1 MRIYIHSPGIEKI
14 EIIEDVDLNSQFSD
28 HITLGEGDFVFVD
41 EQDVP
46 IDYSIVISEIEIS
59 PHNSHHHHV
68 HRHPCREISTTV
80 SYNGRPVTIT
90 VRPNS
95 RVGQVLDDAIARF
108 EIDPVSGAD
117 LVLRLLGSTD
127 DLSNSRFI
135 GELVPRGSCSLELNL
150 LAGHR
155 EHG

>member
-1 MRIYIHSPGIEKI
+1 MRIYIHSPGIETI
-14 EIIEDVDLNSQFSD
+14 EIIEDVDANFRLSD
-28 HITLGEGDFVFVD
+28 HITLGEGDFIFVD
-41 EQDVP
+41 EQGVP
-46 IDYSIVISEIEIS
+46 IDCSIVIAEIEIS
-59 PHNSHHHHV
+59 PHNSHHHV
-68 HRHPCREISTTV
+68 HRHPCREISTEV
-80 SYNGRPVTIT
+80 SYNGRQVTIT

-117 LVLRLLGSTD
+117 LVLRLPGSND

-135 GELVPRGSCSLELNL
+135 GGLVSRGSCALELNL